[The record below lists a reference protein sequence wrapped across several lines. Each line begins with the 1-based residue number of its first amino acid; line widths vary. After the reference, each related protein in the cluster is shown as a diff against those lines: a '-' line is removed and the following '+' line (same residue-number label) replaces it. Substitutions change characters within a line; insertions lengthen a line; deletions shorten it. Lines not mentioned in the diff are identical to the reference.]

1 MCEDIQIMIDDI
13 IKQIDN
19 DPRMIELKRLKSKL
33 LDDKDFMNNIREIQ
47 NNRELLF
54 LKKKDIFKN
63 KDYQRYQLLENDISF
78 LTLEIN
84 KRFNQLTDSKGCI
97 R

>member
-1 MCEDIQIMIDDI
+1 MHEDIQMMIDDI

-19 DPRMIELKRLKSKL
+19 DPRMIELKRLKKEL
-33 LDDKDFMNNIREIQ
+33 LNDNDFMNNIREIQ

-63 KDYQRYQLLENDISF
+63 KDYQRYQLLENDIYF

-84 KRFNQLTDSKGCI
+84 KRLNQLTDSKGCI

>member
-33 LDDKDFMNNIREIQ
+33 LDDNDFMNNIKEIQ

>member
-1 MCEDIQIMIDDI
+1 MCEDIQMMIDDI

-33 LDDKDFMNNIREIQ
+33 LDDNDFMNNIREIQ

-54 LKKKDIFKN
+54 LKKKDIFQN
-63 KDYQRYQLLENDISF
+63 KDYQRYQLLENDIYF

-84 KRFNQLTDSKGCI
+84 ERFNQLTDSKGCI

>member
-33 LDDKDFMNNIREIQ
+33 LDDNDFMNNIREIQ

>member
-33 LDDKDFMNNIREIQ
+33 LDDNDFMNNIREIQ

-84 KRFNQLTDSKGCI
+84 KRFNQLTDSKGCM

>member
-33 LDDKDFMNNIREIQ
+33 LDDNDFMNNIREIQ

-54 LKKKDIFKN
+54 FKKKDIFKN